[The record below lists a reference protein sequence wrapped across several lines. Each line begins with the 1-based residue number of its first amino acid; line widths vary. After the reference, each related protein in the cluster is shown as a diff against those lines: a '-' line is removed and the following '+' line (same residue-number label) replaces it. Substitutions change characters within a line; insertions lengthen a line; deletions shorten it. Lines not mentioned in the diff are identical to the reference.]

1 MLLTVALMLVAFLIW
16 DRLSDFLKDKRSEK
30 QKHYQYLSEKGSAS
44 DKKLIWNDMRDDCE
58 PGYLKM

>member
-1 MLLTVALMLVAFLIW
+1 MVLTIAFMLVAFLIW

-30 QKHYQYLSEKGSAS
+30 QKHYQYLSEKGSAL
-44 DKKLIWNDMRDDCE
+44 DKKLIWNDIREDCE